1 MTPLLSTH
9 EIARLVGSQVF
20 SRGER
25 YARNGNVIE
34 MVWPESGTKLLG
46 RVAGTADSP
55 YSVTIS
61 FAVSMSGLVMNV
73 SGVCSCPV
81 GRNCKHVAAVLVVAR
96 RPDASDIATGEGSL
110 GDSTESS
117 ARRGVSFPAL
127 VPDTDSDY
135 DPVGALSK
143 SGSTSSSP
151 GTKTGSSSRGSA
163 ASAPTIP
170 AWQRQ
175 LAPLAQ
181 PARTPAASTSTP
193 LALQFEVLEAT
204 RSSRMTPGPS
214 TYRLGIRPMV
224 MGKKGAW
231 IRGNLNWTNLSYA
244 RGSYN
249 PEHQKILG
257 ALYALYSAGQSYFV
271 HIDQWMHLDGFGS
284 RALWELLDDA
294 RRNGLPLISTT
305 PGQEPITLLTEPA
318 TVALDL
324 TRRSTGLELMPA
336 LHLADSGHDAG
347 VGSDAIRFGFIG
359 EPAHG
364 VFAWELPDA
373 TRHTT
378 RAAARSPRDS
388 AARTAS
394 SPTTGSATGAR
405 ITLAPLATKLDT
417 PLRRLLSAPEN
428 IVVPTEDEPAFLA
441 DYYPFLRRQ
450 LELTSSD
457 GSFELPATARPFLSL
472 DLAHTKD
479 AGITLDWA
487 WQYATPPA
495 AAEPAVEGLT
505 GEALAG
511 ETLAVEGL
519 TGEATTSAEADAG
532 AVPVAVPDPDSDP
545 SEPSE
550 PATPAAP
557 TNAGPRL
564 RLRSPESDA
573 TYRDPAHEA
582 EILRELAPLLAPFD
596 TLFEQSG
603 GRARLA
609 ERSTLTGARMIEFLA
624 TTTAALSTSG
634 HVLVQ
639 LPDDGPQYREADEAP
654 VISLATTERPDDR
667 DWFDLAVTV
676 SVEGEE
682 IPFDDLFRALA
693 TEQELLILGSGTW
706 FSLDRPE
713 FAQLRRLI
721 EEARGLQDS
730 HSNSLG
736 ISRFQT
742 DLWVELQE
750 LGLVAAQA
758 SAWRQAVEGLTDA
771 TQVAAQKLPESVN
784 AALREYQQSGF
795 DWLSFLYDNQLGGIL
810 ADDMG
815 LGKTLQAIA
824 LIAHARDRQREQ
836 RTAPA
841 PFLVVAPTSVVSNW
855 AAECAKFAPDLRVV
869 AVTET
874 SAKRASDL
882 AASAADA
889 DVVITSYTL
898 FRLDFEEYNAI
909 NWAGLLLDEAQFVKN
924 HQSRAHLCARRLKAP
939 FKLAITGT
947 PLENNLMEF
956 WSLTSITAPGLFP
969 SPSRFAEYYQKPIER
984 DADAERLAQLRRRIR
999 PFMLRRTK
1007 DQVAKDLPAK
1017 QEQVLELELHP
1028 KHRKVYQMHLQ
1039 RERQK
1044 VLGLIEDMNANRF
1057 EIFRSLTMLRQLS
1070 LDASLY
1076 DEKYSDV
1083 PSTKL
1088 DALMELLEDV
1098 VAEGH
1103 RTLIFSQFTQYLG
1116 KARDRLDVA
1125 GISYSYLDGK
1135 TRNRAKA
1142 IADFKNGDTS
1152 VFLISLKAGGFGLNL
1167 TEADYCILLDP
1178 WWNPATEAQAVDRAH
1193 RIGQTKNVMVY
1204 RLVSKD
1210 TIEEKVMALK
1220 ATKAQL
1226 FESVMT
1232 DGAVS
1237 GSGLSAADIREL
1249 LS

>member
-25 YARNGNVIE
+25 YARNGNVVE
-34 MVWPESGTKLLG
+34 MVWPESGTRLLG
-46 RVAGTADSP
+46 RVAGSTDTP
-55 YSVTIS
+55 YSVTVS
-61 FAVSMSGLVMNV
+61 FAVSMSGAVMNV
-73 SGVCSCPV
+73 SAVCSCPV
-81 GRNCKHVAAVLVVAR
+81 GRNCKHVAAVLIVAR
-96 RPDASDIATGEGSL
+96 RPDVADLADGDGSA
-110 GDSTESS
+110 GGSP

-127 VPDTDSDY
+127 VPDFEGGG
-135 DPVGALSK
+135 DPETGARA
-143 SGSTSSSP
+143 SGSSSP
-151 GTKTGSSSRGSA
+151 TNAKVGAASRGAAA
-163 ASAPTIP
+163 ASTPAIP

-181 PARTPAASTSTP
+181 PTRSPAATTSTP

-244 RGSYN
+244 RGTYN

-284 RALWELLDDA
+284 RALWELLGDA
-294 RRNGLPLISTT
+294 HRSGLPLISTT
-305 PGQEPITLLTEPA
+305 PGQDPITLLTEPA

-324 TRRSTGLELMPA
+324 TRRATGLELAPA
-336 LHLADSGHDAG
+336 LRLTGADNADAADAADANSGADSTSTDPDREPL
-347 VGSDAIRFGFIG
+347 SFGFIG

-364 VFAWELPDA
+364 VFAWQLPDTGRPPRA
-373 TRHTT
+373 STRST
-378 RAAARSPRDS
+378 RGGARRSGTPS
-388 AARTAS
+388 
-394 SPTTGSATGAR
+394 TGPATGAR
-405 ITLAPLATKLDT
+405 ITLAPLATQLDT

-428 IVVPTEDEPAFLA
+428 IVVPGEDEAAFLA

-472 DLAHTKD
+472 DLEHTKD
-479 AGITLDWA
+479 AGIALSWS
-487 WQYATPPA
+487 WQYATPQAEA
-495 AAEPAVEGLT
+495 AAEP
-505 GEALAG
+505 
-511 ETLAVEGL
+511 
-519 TGEATTSAEADAG
+519 SADAD
-532 AVPVAVPDPDSDP
+532 ALSA
-545 SEPSE
+545 
-550 PATPAAP
+550 PALQAAP
-557 TNAGPRL
+557 ANPGPRL
-564 RLRSPESDA
+564 RLRAPESDA
-573 TYRDPAHEA
+573 NYRDPAHEA
-582 EILRELAPLLAPFD
+582 EILRELATVLAPFD
-596 TLFEQSG
+596 SLFEQSG
-603 GRARLA
+603 GRPRLA

-624 TTTAALSTSG
+624 GTAAELSASG
-634 HVLVQ
+634 QVLVQ
-639 LPDDGPQYREADEAP
+639 LPGDGPQYREADEAP

-676 SVEGEE
+676 SIEGEE

-730 HSNSLG
+730 HSSSLG

-784 AALREYQQSGF
+784 ATLREYQQSGF

-836 RTAPA
+836 KTAPA

-869 AVTET
+869 AITET
-874 SAKRASDL
+874 SAKRSADL
-882 AASAADA
+882 AASAASA

-909 NWAGLLLDEAQFVKN
+909 DWAGLLLDEAQFVKN

-984 DADAERLAQLRRRIR
+984 DADSERLAQLRRRIR

-1116 KARDRLDVA
+1116 KARDRLDAA

-1135 TRNRAKA
+1135 TRNRAKT

-1204 RLVSKD
+1204 RMVSKD

-1237 GSGLSAADIREL
+1237 GTGLSAADIREL
-1249 LS
+1249 LA

>member
-25 YARNGNVIE
+25 YARNGNVVD
-34 MVWPESGTKLLG
+34 MVWPESGTQLLG
-46 RVAGTADSP
+46 RVAGSTDAP

-61 FAVSMSGLVMNV
+61 FAVSMSGVVMNV

-81 GRNCKHVAAVLVVAR
+81 GRNCKHVAALLIAGR
-96 RPDASDIATGEGSL
+96 RPEVKDLDSDGGLTGSA
-110 GDSTESS
+110 

-127 VPDTDSDY
+127 VPDVDGGGDAAS
-135 DPVGALSK
+135 V
-143 SGSTSSSP
+143 SGRPSISTA
-151 GTKTGSSSRGSA
+151 TKTGANSRGGA
-163 ASAPTIP
+163 ASAPAIP

-181 PARTPAASTSTP
+181 QARTAVAAPSIP

-244 RGSYN
+244 RGTYN

-257 ALYALYSAGQSYFV
+257 ALYALYSAGQSYYV
-271 HIDQWMHLDGFGS
+271 HIDQWMHLDGFAS

-294 RRNGLPLISTT
+294 RLSGLPLISTAAD
-305 PGQEPITLLTEPA
+305 QAPITLLTEPA

-324 TRRSTGLELMPA
+324 TRRTGGLELTPA
-336 LHLADSGHDAG
+336 LSLARPDDVATVSGAARATASADLDTAA
-347 VGSDAIRFGFIG
+347 SDAADGGASDTATVPEAMSFGFIG

-364 VFAWELPDA
+364 VFAWQLPDIQQSA
-373 TRHTT
+373 K
-378 RAAARSPRDS
+378 RAAARPSRGS
-388 AARTAS
+388 ARRSAS
-394 SPTTGSATGAR
+394 VPTTGPATGAR

-417 PLRRLLSAPEN
+417 PLRRLLSAPAN
-428 IVVPTEDEPAFLA
+428 VVVPSHDEPAFLA

-457 GSFELPATARPFLSL
+457 GSFELPATARPYLSVEL
-472 DLAHTKD
+472 LHTKD
-479 AGITLDWA
+479 AGISLRWS
-487 WQYATPPA
+487 WQYATPN
-495 AAEPAVEGLT
+495 VEGAVDAE
-505 GEALAG
+505 GAALA
-511 ETLAVEGL
+511 TAP
-519 TGEATTSAEADAG
+519 AD
-532 AVPVAVPDPDSDP
+532 
-545 SEPSE
+545 
-550 PATPAAP
+550 
-557 TNAGPRL
+557 AGPRL
-564 RLRSPESDA
+564 RLRAPETDA
-573 TYRDPAHEA
+573 NYRDPAHEA
-582 EILRELAPLLAPFD
+582 EILRELTPLLASFD
-596 TLFEQSG
+596 TLFEQHG
-603 GRARLA
+603 GRPRLA
-609 ERSTLTGARMIEFLA
+609 ERSTLTGARMIEFLSV
-624 TTTAALSTSG
+624 TTTELSASG
-634 HVLVQ
+634 QVFVQ
-639 LPDDGPQYREADEAP
+639 LPEDGPQYREADEAP

-676 SVEGEE
+676 SIEGEE

-713 FAQLRRLI
+713 FTQLRRLI

-730 HSNSLG
+730 HSSSLG

-784 AALREYQQSGF
+784 ASLREYQQSGF

-815 LGKTLQAIA
+815 LGKTLQAIS
-824 LIAHARDRQREQ
+824 LIAHARDRQRELG
-836 RTAPA
+836 TAPA

-855 AAECAKFAPDLRVV
+855 AAECAKFAPSLRVV
-869 AVTET
+869 TVFET
-874 SAKRASDL
+874 SAKRGSAL
-882 AASAADA
+882 ATSAADA

-969 SPSRFAEYYQKPIER
+969 SPSRFSEYYQKPIER
-984 DADAERLAQLRRRIR
+984 DADSERLAQLRRRIR

-1116 KARDRLDVA
+1116 KARDRLDAA

-1142 IADFKNGDTS
+1142 IADFKEGTTS

-1237 GSGLSAADIREL
+1237 GTGLSAADIREL

>member
-1 MTPLLSTH
+1 MTSLLSTH

-25 YARNGNVIE
+25 YARNGNVVE
-34 MVWPESGTKLLG
+34 MVWPESGTRLLA
-46 RVAGTADSP
+46 RVAGSTDTP

-61 FAVSMSGLVMNV
+61 FAVSQSGIVVNV
-73 SGVCSCPV
+73 SGACSCPV
-81 GRNCKHVAAVLVVAR
+81 GRNCKHVAAVLIAGR
-96 RPDASDIATGEGSL
+96 RPDTGDGGSL
-110 GDSTESS
+110 PGGASR
-117 ARRGVSFPAL
+117 AGRGVSFPAL
-127 VPDTDSDY
+127 VPDFEGGG
-135 DPVGALSK
+135 DPETRSSTASAAGLS
-143 SGSTSSSP
+143 
-151 GTKTGSSSRGSA
+151 TGSRTGTTSRGAA
-163 ASAPTIP
+163 ASAPAIP

-181 PARTPAASTSTP
+181 STRAPSAPTSIP

-249 PEHQKILG
+249 QEHQKILG
-257 ALYALYSAGQSYFV
+257 ALHALYSAGQSYFV

-294 RRNGLPLISTT
+294 RRAGLPLISTT
-305 PGQEPITLLTEPA
+305 PGQDPITLLAEPA

-324 TRRSTGLELMPA
+324 TRRSTGLELAPA
-336 LHLADSGHDAG
+336 LNLAG
-347 VGSDAIRFGFIG
+347 VRGADVSGAAAESDVSDAADPIRFGFIG

-364 VFAWELPDA
+364 IFAWELPDSPQTAKRGA
-373 TRHTT
+373 TRST
-378 RAAARSPRDS
+378 RGAARRPAS
-388 AARTAS
+388 APA
-394 SPTTGSATGAR
+394 TGPATGAR
-405 ITLAPLATKLDT
+405 ITLAPLATTLDT
-417 PLRRLLSAPEN
+417 PLRRLLSTPEN
-428 IVVPTEDEPAFLA
+428 IVIPGDDEPAFLA

-457 GSFELPATARPFLSL
+457 GSFDLPETARPYLAL

-479 AGITLDWA
+479 AGIALNWA
-487 WQYATPPA
+487 WQYATPALETPTDETPPVETA
-495 AAEPAVEGLT
+495 DAVT
-505 GEALAG
+505 TDA
-511 ETLAVEGL
+511 
-519 TGEATTSAEADAG
+519 ATTSAPTTDAPTTD
-532 AVPVAVPDPDSDP
+532 V
-545 SEPSE
+545 E
-550 PATPAAP
+550 PAEASTTTVGPAAP
-557 TNAGPRL
+557 TSTAPRL
-564 RLRSPESDA
+564 RLRAPESDSN
-573 TYRDPAHEA
+573 YRDPAHEA
-582 EILRELAPLLAPFD
+582 EILRELAPVLAPFD
-596 TLFEQSG
+596 ALFEQSA

-609 ERSTLTGARMIEFLA
+609 EQSTLTGARMIEFLA
-624 TTTAALSTSG
+624 VATAELGASG
-634 HVLVQ
+634 HVIVR

-654 VISLATTERPDDR
+654 VISLATTERADDR

-676 SVEGEE
+676 SIEGEE

-693 TEQELLILGSGTW
+693 TEQELLILGSSTW

-730 HSNSLG
+730 HANSLG

-758 SAWRQAVEGLTDA
+758 SAWRHAVEGLTDA

-784 AALREYQQSGF
+784 ASLREYQQSGF

-824 LIAHARDRQREQ
+824 LIAHARDRQREHG
-836 RTAPA
+836 TAPA

-874 SAKRASDL
+874 SAKRGAQL
-882 AASAADA
+882 AASAAEA

-909 NWAGLLLDEAQFVKN
+909 DWAGLLLDEAQFVKN

-984 DADAERLAQLRRRIR
+984 DADSERLAQLRRRIR

-1116 KARDRLDVA
+1116 KARARLDAA

-1142 IADFKNGDTS
+1142 IADFKEGTTS

-1237 GSGLSAADIREL
+1237 GTGLSAADIREL
-1249 LS
+1249 LA